1 MSTGLLFQAGKS
13 CGISWEEALTL
24 GCAKAS
30 YLDPQCCFQA
40 VKGTPTYSQT
50 HKVASESFWKVL
62 EQLNKLS
69 KTSQHKGQVLGLF
82 EASSPTSGTQ
92 PLCLPKA
99 TCPKKWNFWFFF
111 FPWRLAVGL
120 CCHMPQKAPG
130 LNSVKWKTCK
140 KLCNLFNLLR
150 RNSWPPSQAVPV
162 PCWAVLTSLWN
173 WEPEISPVLLK
184 CSLWKQNNRDT
195 SKSFHLQWK
204 P

>member
-1 MSTGLLFQAGKS
+1 MRQGFLSWSSVLFP
-13 CGISWEEALTL
+13 
-24 GCAKAS
+24 GCERH
-30 YLDPQCCFQA
+30 
-40 VKGTPTYSQT
+40 PTYSQT
-50 HKVASESFWKVL
+50 HKVVSESFWKVL

-69 KTSQHKGQVLGLF
+69 KPSQHKGRVFGLF

-99 TCPKKWNFWFFF
+99 TCPKNWNFWVFF
-111 FPWRLAVGL
+111 FPLEVGSGL
-120 CCHMPQKAPG
+120 VCCHMPQKARG
-130 LNSVKWKTCK
+130 LNSVKCKMCK

-150 RNSWPPSQAVPV
+150 RNSWPPSQALPI

-184 CSLWKQNNRDT
+184 CSLWKQNSRDT

-204 P
+204 L